1 MRGNA
6 IYEGRYLLETSLA
19 RPLLSKTQ
27 IKIAD
32 KEGAE
37 YVSHG
42 ATGKGNDQVR
52 FELTYYALNPIIKVI
67 SPWKD
72 PEFLTQFKGRGDR
85 LQQSLLRIS

>member
-1 MRGNA
+1 MYVEDLRREFVIDYIFPAMRGNA

-19 RPLLSKTQ
+19 RSLLSKTQ

-67 SPWKD
+67 SSWKE
-72 PEFLTQFKGRGDR
+72 P
-85 LQQSLLRIS
+85 